1 MRRGA
6 VLFCLFQTWM
16 VSSVMADAYSQTLA
30 QKAVYYS
37 TASTC
42 ENSVKNWQCGEACT
56 KVPGVV

>member
-6 VLFCLFQTWM
+6 VLFCLFQTLM

-30 QKAVYYS
+30 QKAVYYGVA
-37 TASTC
+37 TTC
-42 ENSVKNWQCGEACT
+42 ENKVLHWQCGVACT